1 MNRFDV
7 LEKPV
12 TSEKSGVLRDE
23 QGKYIFRVAL
33 RANKAQIKK
42 AVERMFDVKVMK
54 VNSTVVRGQPRRRG
68 LIITKRKNYKKAFI
82 TLEQGSKID
91 LFEDN

>member
-7 LEKPV
+7 LERPV
-12 TSEKSGVLRDE
+12 TSEKSGILRDE

-33 RANKAQIKK
+33 RASKAQIKK
-42 AVERMFDVKVMK
+42 AVEQMFDVKVVK
-54 VNSTVVRGQPRRRG
+54 VNSAVVRGHPRRRG
-68 LIITKRKNYKKAFI
+68 FIMAKRKNFKKAFI